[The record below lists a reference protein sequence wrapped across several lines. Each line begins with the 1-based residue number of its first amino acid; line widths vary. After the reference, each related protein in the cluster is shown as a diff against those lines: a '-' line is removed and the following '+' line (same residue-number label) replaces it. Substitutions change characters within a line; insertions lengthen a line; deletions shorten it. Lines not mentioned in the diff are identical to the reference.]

1 MFLWMFVACSQTQDC
16 SKVDCSCAIASGS
29 VQIDAVS
36 QAKLH
41 IFDFKKKEN
50 ERTIECVPDVN
61 GAKCTL
67 STDQKLLHAEVEV
80 GANSFPVEIQVTRK
94 TSEDCC
100 KCGYL
105 ELTPN
110 HISIPYR

>member
-1 MFLWMFVACSQTQDC
+1 MLSWLLFSCSAMQDC
-16 SKVDCSCAIASGS
+16 ANTDCSCAIARGS
-29 VQIDAVS
+29 VLIDAVS
-36 QAKLH
+36 TAKLH
-41 IFDFKKKEN
+41 IFDYKNKKN
-50 ERTIECVPDVN
+50 EQTVVCEPDVS
-61 GAKCTL
+61 GARCTI
-67 STDQKLLHAEVEV
+67 STNQKLLHAEVEV

-100 KCGYL
+100 RCGYL